1 MEHVHSEYGNH
12 EVYMFLVLHVLF
24 FM

>member
-12 EVYMFLVLHVLF
+12 EVYMFLVLHVLL